1 MSVNSTPRGNSMELA
16 PSFSPMEYFR
26 AEKIECNLPSLF
38 VKKLTDIVEEY
49 FKLKPQLAKKET
61 EMKGLY
67 SYNKKML

>member
-1 MSVNSTPRGNSMELA
+1 
-16 PSFSPMEYFR
+16 MEYFR

>member
-26 AEKIECNLPSLF
+26 AEKIECNLPSQF
-38 VKKLTDIVEEY
+38 VKTRTENVEEEC
-49 FKLKPQLAKKET
+49 KLKPQLAKKET